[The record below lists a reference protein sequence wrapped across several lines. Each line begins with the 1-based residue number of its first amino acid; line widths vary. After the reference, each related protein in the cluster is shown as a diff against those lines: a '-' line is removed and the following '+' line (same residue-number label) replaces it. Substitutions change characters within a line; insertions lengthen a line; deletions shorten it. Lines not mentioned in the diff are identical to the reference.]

1 MTSSSAI
8 GWGLV
13 GLGRIAGNEIA
24 PAIVTLGNSEL
35 VTVVSRDQQ
44 KADAFAAEHGAVRG
58 TTSFSGMLRDDDI
71 QAVYIATPNALHAEQ
86 AIAAARA
93 GKHVLCDKPIATTVA
108 DAERILAECKKA
120 GVRFGVTFQ
129 TRNHEG
135 MADVRRLV
143 ADGQIGSVVI
153 AEVEMS
159 PGRTGLGG
167 WRTDPS
173 LAGMGTM
180 NNIGVHGCD
189 LLRYLLGAEITEVTV
204 LLGVEPPYQLDTTVL
219 ALLRFGNGTLAYL
232 NANQTVPNFRADMV
246 LYGTEGRV
254 VGHSVTRPN
263 LKGKYE
269 ILAKAGESIREADT
283 SGAYRTTV
291 GDFADAVLQ
300 GRDPSPSG
308 LDGLRSVQLTEA
320 MARSAA
326 ERRTVG
332 LDS

>member
-1 MTSSSAI
+1 MTSSTVI

-13 GLGRIAGNEIA
+13 GPGKIAGNEIA
-24 PAIVTLGNSEL
+24 PAIASLGNSEL

-44 KADAFAAEHGAVRG
+44 KADAFAAQHGAGRG
-58 TTSFSGMLRDDDI
+58 TTSFSGMLRDDDVH
-71 QAVYIATPNALHAEQ
+71 AVYIATPNALHAEQ

-93 GKHVLCDKPIATTVA
+93 GKHVLCDKPIAMTVA
-108 DAERILAECKKA
+108 DAEQIIAECTKA
-120 GVRFGVTFQ
+120 GVRLGVTFQ

-143 ADGQIGSVVI
+143 ADGEIGSVVV

-159 PGRTGLGG
+159 SGRTGLGG
-167 WRTDPS
+167 WRTEPS

-180 NNIGVHGCD
+180 NNIGVHGYD
-189 LLRYLLGAEITEVTV
+189 LLRYLLSAEVTEVTA
-204 LLGVEPPYQLDTTVL
+204 LLGVEPEYRLDTTVL
-219 ALLRFGNGTLAYL
+219 ALLRFGSGALAYV
-232 NANQTVPNFRADMV
+232 NANQSVPDFRPDMV

-254 VGHSVTRPN
+254 TGHNVTRPN
-263 LKGKYE
+263 LTGRYE
-269 ILAKAGESIREADT
+269 ILTKAGESSRQADT
-283 SGAYRTTV
+283 SGAYRKTV

-308 LDGLRSVQLTEA
+308 LDGLRSVQLTSA

-326 ERRTVG
+326 ERRTVR